1 MKSPLFSVIFALA
14 VSYTVAV
21 PTKAGTSI
29 RPNGFA
35 PNKITLVH
43 TNDIHAHLDQ
53 FNVGGVDCS
62 QAEIDANTC
71 YGGIARIKTA
81 VDQIR
86 KNTKDVLMLDA
97 GDQFQGTMFFNIFG
111 GKPSA
116 EFMNDLKYDAMSLG
130 NHEFDRGV
138 GYLADFIKSLNFPA
152 LSSNIELTTAPR
164 LKDAGVVPYIYLE
177 KYSLAIIGY
186 ITKTTAEITTGGRD
200 VKFYDPVAPVQ
211 KYVDELHSQGIKR
224 IICVSHN
231 GYHQDQYLAQN
242 TKGVQLIV
250 GGHSH
255 SLLLKDTSLPNVEGL
270 YPTVVKNLEGKD
282 TYVVQAHR
290 FGDYLGYLELEWDL
304 FDNMKPPKGD
314 PILLDQQ
321 FTPNPEYQAKVDK
334 LRESFSSLSEKI
346 LGKSLGDFLV
356 EDCIT
361 GECAFGNLVT
371 DCMIENH
378 KEEGAQIAMVNSGA
392 IRASI
397 LKGPVSHADIMI
409 IAPFGSVVASF
420 KYSGKQ
426 IMKLLE
432 NSAAMYNPILKKSI
446 ITVPQYSGLTFDFD
460 SKKPIGSKI
469 TKVLVGGKP
478 LEMDTLYNFYTLDYI
493 ADGGDNMIPP
503 IAYKSDELIA
513 DSLAMCIERRGT
525 ITPAVEGRFPKI
537 RDSNALFEP

>member
-1 MKSPLFSVIFALA
+1 MNSSLFSVIFALA
-14 VSYTVAV
+14 ISYAVAV
-21 PTKAGTSI
+21 PTRLELQFVKQ
-29 RPNGFA
+29 FA
-35 PNKITLVH
+35 PNKIYTRL
-43 TNDIHAHLDQ
+43 TR

-334 LRESFSSLSEKI
+334 LRESFSSLSEKT

-378 KEEGAQIAMVNSGA
+378 KEEGAQIAMVNSGT

-397 LKGPVSHADIMI
+397 LKGPVSHADIMT
-409 IAPFGSVVASF
+409 IAPLAVWSQVCAR
-420 KYSGKQ
+420 GKQ
-426 IMKLLE
+426 ILFLE
-432 NSAAMYNPILKKSI
+432 NSTYASIPFLKKYHYRPSVFWLDVAI
-446 ITVPQYSGLTFDFD
+446 YD
-460 SKKPIGSKI
+460 KKPSSDKI
-469 TKVLVGGKP
+469 CKVLMTVN
-478 LEMDTLYNFYTLDYI
+478 LWRWIL
-493 ADGGDNMIPP
+493 
-503 IAYKSDELIA
+503 
-513 DSLAMCIERRGT
+513 
-525 ITPAVEGRFPKI
+525 
-537 RDSNALFEP
+537 